1 MWKHSIDFQKTEYHQ
16 NAIEQQKMEEVLL
29 RFPYL
34 CWQISSE
41 LDNDCLIKCR
51 EVSRGWRLAVD
62 SQSILMMQRYTKC
75 SRTLLK
81 RIIQKED
88 LVDLAN
94 QTRKL
99 YEKYPITS
107 SKNRMTPLHEAAK
120 IGNLPILELIIENHD
135 DINCRDGYGW
145 TPLHW
150 AAESGHLKICQLI
163 LPLIKEK
170 NPVDKYG
177 KTAFDV
183 AFRNKHWKVCGL
195 IIENNQDD
203 MRNFLKIFNM
213 KYERFNIENLRS
225 LVNALFEIGKLPLCE
240 MIIEGIMDFP
250 YIGSGLSPSYNV
262 KTLRHL
268 LNEKLA

>member
-1 MWKHSIDFQKTEYHQ
+1 MWKHSIDFHQ
-16 NAIEQQKMEEVLL
+16 TAYYQNVMEQQKREEVFI

-34 CWQISSE
+34 CQQTFSE
-41 LDNDCLIKCR
+41 LDNDYLTKCR
-51 EVSRGWRLAVD
+51 KVSRGWKLAID
-62 SQSILMMQRYTKC
+62 YQPILMIQRYTKC

-81 RIIQKED
+81 KIIQKED
-88 LVDLAN
+88 VVDLAN

-99 YEKYPITS
+99 YTKYPMTS

-120 IGNLPILELIIENHD
+120 IGNLPILELIIENHE

-150 AAESGHLKICQLI
+150 AAEGGHLEICQLI

-183 AFRNKHWKVCGL
+183 ALQNQHWKVCGL
-195 IIENNQDD
+195 IIENNQEN
-203 MRNFLKIFNM
+203 MRYVFKKSQALERFRCERFR
-213 KYERFNIENLRS
+213 YERFDIENLKS
-225 LVNALFEIGKLPLCE
+225 LVIGKLPLCA
-240 MIIEGIMDFP
+240 MISFVCNRGEAWDTYYSITV
-250 YIGSGLSPSYNV
+250 GSKQG
-262 KTLRHL
+262 R
-268 LNEKLA
+268 